1 MICPKCKYKRKSVE
15 SVPDWQ
21 CPSCGIAY
29 SKAANTSYSKPST
42 RKASVTDNN
51 LYGKVSLAQKILS
64 IAILL
69 CILFYVVSIW
79 QKDSLPET
87 SAIIK
92 SSFRDP
98 IQFKTTKRPFSFF
111 YRGET
116 YDIEPVA
123 NYELW
128 GLVVTKNNIN
138 SWADIM
144 HTDASVDIKDICVIW
159 GENVAGSDYQKVNF
173 SSGDFTCYFQYPYM
187 TVFDHNK
194 ISNNHL
200 LSDNLN
206 VREKIRNAKIG
217 DQIHVKGMLVNYSPR
232 SNPKW
237 RRVSSTIRTDTG
249 NGACEVLFVNEFDIL
264 ASNNG
269 GWYLLATI
277 SKWLFFILLLIKIFS
292 ILKPKKSSS
301 A

>member
-1 MICPKCKYKRKSVE
+1 MICPKCRYKRSSKDSA
-15 SVPDWQ
+15 PDWQ
-21 CPSCGIAY
+21 CPSCGVAY
-29 SKAANTSYSKPST
+29 SKITSTSAT
-42 RKASVTDNN
+42 RKNSVVSSN
-51 LYGKVSLAQKILS
+51 LYGKTSLAQRLLS
-64 IAILL
+64 ISILL
-69 CILFYVVSIW
+69 SILLYVVAIW
-79 QKDSLPET
+79 QKDSLPDS

-98 IQFKTTKRPFSFF
+98 VQSKTKKPPFSFN

-159 GENVAGSDYQKVNF
+159 GENVAGSDFHNVSY
-173 SSGDFTCYFQYPYM
+173 SSSDFTCYFKYPHM

-200 LSDNLN
+200 LSDNKI
-206 VREKIRNAKIG
+206 VRDKIRNAKIG
-217 DQIHVKGMLVNYSPR
+217 DQIHVKGLLVNYSPR
-232 SNPKW
+232 SNPNW
-237 RRVSSTIRTDTG
+237 RRISSLVRTDSG
-249 NGACEVLFVNEFDIL
+249 NGACEVFFVKEFEVL
-264 ASNNG
+264 SSKNG
-269 GWYLLATI
+269 GWYTLATL
-277 SKWLFFILLLIKIFS
+277 SKWLFFLLFIIKAVS
-292 ILKPKKSSS
+292 VLKPKKSS
-301 A
+301 AK